1 MPKKPKSPS
10 VADENTH
17 VGVASVNRALSILA
31 VFQNSQPRL
40 NLSEIAEQTKLYKS
54 TVLRLLSSLIEA
66 NFVQRFPDD
75 RYGLNYEV
83 ARLYEVYRGSFSL
96 EQVVQPELQ
105 DLVNKTGESAAYH
118 VRQGDM
124 RLCLYRVDSPHPI
137 RDHIKAGD
145 VLPLNRGAGGRVL
158 VAFSMSKEPSQGTNS
173 KEPSQGTN
181 SKEQSQGT
189 NEDEQIYQ
197 KIREQGYFA
206 GIGDRDSGVGGI
218 SAPVFD
224 TRGQLAG
231 AITLTMPAERFNEQ
245 LITPVIEVSRRL
257 GTRLCFICD

>member
-10 VADENTH
+10 VADENTQ
-17 VGVASVNRALSILA
+17 VGAASVNRALSILA
-31 VFQNSQPRL
+31 VFQKSQPRL
-40 NLSEIAEQTKLYKS
+40 SLSEIAEQTKLYKS
-54 TVLRLLSSLIEA
+54 TVLRLLSSLISA

-105 DLVNKTGESAAYH
+105 DLVSKTGESAAYH

-137 RDHIKAGD
+137 RDHIKVGD

-158 VAFSMSKEPSQGTNS
+158 VAYSAEISQRTN
-173 KEPSQGTN
+173 K
-181 SKEQSQGT
+181 
-189 NEDEQIYQ
+189 DEQIYQ
-197 KIREQGYFA
+197 QIREQGYFA

-224 TRGQLAG
+224 TRGHLAG

-245 LITPVIEVSRRL
+245 FITAVIEASRRL
-257 GTRLCFICD
+257 GARI